1 MQDKELVQL
10 QSFQRPDGNASTNG
24 RANGK
29 PKDTGRLKKQWVKVG
44 QIADFPANGGAAIKY
59 GDVQIAV
66 YNFASRG
73 EWYACQ
79 NMCPHMNA
87 FVLSRGII
95 GTAGKEP
102 KVACPLHKKPF
113 SLTTGQCLSG
123 EPYSLKVFPVK
134 VEADEVYLE
143 LPPSEQ
149 LEALLATSHH
159 AIKTAHVGASESE
172 PCVGCAQD

>member
-1 MQDKELVQL
+1 M
-10 QSFQRPDGNASTNG
+10 
-24 RANGK
+24 
-29 PKDTGRLKKQWVKVG
+29 KKQWVKVG